1 MSYSFESPKVFDKL
15 CIPEDSELRKV
26 ITISNPLG
34 EDYSIMRTSTLN
46 GMLASLST
54 NYNRRNK
61 DVRLYE
67 LGNIYLPKSL
77 PVTELP
83 DERTMFTLGM
93 YGNGD
98 FFDMKGV
105 CEEFFEKIGMKKK
118 VTYDPNSG
126 KPFLHP
132 GRQANMIY
140 EGKVVGY
147 LGEVHPAVADN
158 YSIGEKAYI
167 AVIDIL
173 DVLEFAGFN
182 HKYTGIAKYPAV
194 TRDLSLVV
202 PHAVLAGQIEEIFD
216 QRGGNI
222 LESYQLFDI
231 YEGAQIEKGFKS
243 MAYSLVFRA
252 HDKTLGENEISAAMK
267 KIMNG
272 LNGLGIELRS

>member
-1 MSYSFESPKVFDKL
+1 
-15 CIPEDSELRKV
+15 
-26 ITISNPLG
+26 
-34 EDYSIMRTSTLN
+34 
-46 GMLASLST
+46 
-54 NYNRRNK
+54 
-61 DVRLYE
+61 
-67 LGNIYLPKSL
+67 
-77 PVTELP
+77 
-83 DERTMFTLGM
+83 
-93 YGNGD
+93 
-98 FFDMKGV
+98 
-105 CEEFFEKIGMKKK
+105 
-118 VTYDPNSG
+118 
-126 KPFLHP
+126 
-132 GRQANMIY
+132 
-140 EGKVVGY
+140 
-147 LGEVHPAVADN
+147 
-158 YSIGEKAYI
+158 
-167 AVIDIL
+167 VIDIL